1 MIEDRQPRAGLN
13 HARNSE
19 GVLEG
24 NRRWLAALIALLYV
38 TLAVATALTK
48 RPFFDEAFFAAPGLD
63 LVTRGSMGNPMVE
76 PLGFSSSPGMP
87 ALRVNTSAYFAPPL
101 SFLAQAAWY
110 KLAGFGVLRMRML
123 STLWGLAALAAWFVI
138 AQRITG
144 SQIAGLGAAFLI
156 GCDHFFLDSGTS
168 GRPDMMSA
176 ALGAMGIA
184 AYLALRES
192 SLGRAVLVSQLFLA
206 AAFFTHPIGGIAIFA
221 ITLFAVAFDW
231 KRLQW
236 RHCLIAAAPYLV
248 LGALWAWYISLDV
261 GAFRAQMAGNT
272 GGRAAGL
279 AAPLQSLAREVTW
292 RFLDRSYYPSYAAGF
307 RKITVLIP
315 AIFAVSVVWLLLVR
329 PAAKAAGGRLLAA
342 LALCY
347 FFVFGI
353 FDTSKANFYLVHS
366 TPLLACCAAV
376 WAHAEW
382 RKGTARHWVSLGAVC
397 LLVFLQMAW
406 NVYGIT
412 RDSYHKVYEPT
423 VRYLAAHATPQDLI
437 FATGEF
443 GFGLGFYRNVR
454 DDSTLGYFTGKRAA
468 YVVFEES
475 GYGQSFKGF
484 ADRNPGLERYVR
496 NTLAADY
503 EKVYANEEYEIFR
516 RYR

>member
-1 MIEDRQPRAGLN
+1 MMADQA
-13 HARNSE
+13 HSSD
-19 GVLEG
+19 GVLAG
-24 NRRWLAALIALLYV
+24 NRRWFAASIALLFAA
-38 TLAVATALTK
+38 LAVATALTK

-63 LVTRGSMGNPMVE
+63 LVTRGSMGNPIVE
-76 PLGFSSSPGMP
+76 PLGFSSSPGIP

-101 SFLAQAAWY
+101 SFLTQAAWY
-110 KLAGFGVLRMRML
+110 KIVGFGVLRMRLL

-138 AQRITG
+138 ALRITG
-144 SQIAGLGAAFLI
+144 SETAALGAAFLI

-176 ALGAMGIA
+176 ALGAMAIA

-192 SLGRAVLVSQLFLA
+192 GLGRAVLVSQLFLA

-221 ITLFAVAFDW
+221 ITLFAIAYDR
-231 KRLQW
+231 KRLQL
-236 RHCLIAAAPYLV
+236 RHCLIAALPYLA
-248 LGALWAWYISLDV
+248 LGGIWAWYISLDV
-261 GAFRAQMAGNT
+261 PAFRAQMAGNT

-279 AAPLQSLAREVTW
+279 AAPLESLAREVAW

-315 AIFAVSVVWLLLVR
+315 VIFAVSVVWLLLDR
-329 PAAKAAGGRLLAA
+329 PAAKTSAGRLLAA

-353 FDTSKANFYLVHS
+353 FDTSKANFYLVHT

-376 WAHAEW
+376 WAHAQW
-382 RKGTARHWVSLGAVC
+382 RRGSARHWLSLGAVG
-397 LLVFLQMAW
+397 LLVFLQLAW
-406 NVYGIT
+406 NIHGIT
-412 RDSYHKVYEPT
+412 RDSYHKVYEPA
-423 VRYLAAHATPQDLI
+423 VRYLSAHAAPQDLI

-454 DDSTLGYFTGKRAA
+454 DDSTLGYFTGKRAS
-468 YVVFEES
+468 YIVFEES

-496 NTLAADY
+496 NSLAADY
-503 EKVYANEEYEIFR
+503 EKVYANEEYEIFH